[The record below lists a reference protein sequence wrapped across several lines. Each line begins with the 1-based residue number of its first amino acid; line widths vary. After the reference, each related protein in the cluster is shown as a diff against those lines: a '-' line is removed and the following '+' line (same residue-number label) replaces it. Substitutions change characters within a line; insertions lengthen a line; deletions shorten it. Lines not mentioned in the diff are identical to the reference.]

1 MPPWHTNGQ
10 HYLYLNNIVAMVA
23 MVHILVTYLNKSVVT
38 IPGRS

>member
-1 MPPWHTNGQ
+1 MPSWHANGQ

-23 MVHILVTYLNKSVVT
+23 MVYKVVTYLNRSAVT